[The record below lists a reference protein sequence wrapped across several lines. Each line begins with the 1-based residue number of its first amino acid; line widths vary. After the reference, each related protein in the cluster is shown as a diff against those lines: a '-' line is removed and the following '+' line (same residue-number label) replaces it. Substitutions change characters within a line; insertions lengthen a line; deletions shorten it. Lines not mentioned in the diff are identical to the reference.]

1 MVTRAPSLKAI
12 SISIGFAL
20 SCVGLIIFVWVAF
33 GGSVPLAPQGY
44 RVSAVFNETG
54 LLVPNADVRLAG
66 VNVGKVVSVRP
77 EGTKSLVLMDLEQ
90 RFVPIPADTRAIL
103 REKTLL
109 GEAYVELSSG
119 NRSGPKLADGG
130 TIPNAQ
136 VGSTQQLDQVLN
148 AFTPRVQREFQ
159 AFLGGTG
166 AALAGRGQ
174 DLNDAFGNL
183 GPAASE
189 LDALAGVLNGQGPAL
204 SAMVRDSGTVLSVL
218 GQRGSQLGSLVS
230 SGDAVVSATSAEG
243 RSLTAAVRAFP
254 AFLVRVRSGLV
265 AVNRTL
271 GVLRPS
277 LDALSPVVGLVRPA
291 LVDLTGLSGSLVSLL
306 ARTPAVFGEAER
318 VLPDVTR
325 FLSGLK
331 PAVDTV
337 LPFAEQVVPVIN
349 VVSDYR
355 SQLVLGMAD
364 LAAILQARS
373 AANTTSDAL
382 GEPVGVANY
391 VRQVL
396 TFGPDSAFG
405 QSTRNP
411 AVRSNTYF
419 APGALAAIGNGG
431 EASASCAGTGTGNV
445 PCRLQPGFAW
455 GHGIPTGY
463 YPHVK
468 AVKP

>member
-12 SISIGFAL
+12 SIAVTFAL

-77 EGTKSLVLMDLEQ
+77 EGTKSLVLMDLDQ
-90 RFVPIPADTRAIL
+90 RFAPIPTDTRAIL

-119 NRSGPKLADGG
+119 NRSGPKLPDGG
-130 TIPNAQ
+130 TIPNSQ
-136 VGSTQQLDQVLN
+136 VASTQQLDQVLN
-148 AFTPRVQREFQ
+148 AFTPPVQREFQ

-174 DLNDAFGNL
+174 SLNDAFGNL
-183 GPAASE
+183 DPAASE
-189 LDALAGVLNGQGPAL
+189 LDALATVLNGQGPAL
-204 SAMVRDSGTVLSVL
+204 SALVRDSGTVLSVL

-230 SGDAVVSATSAEG
+230 SGDAVVSATAAQA
-243 RSLTAAVRAFP
+243 RSLTAAVHAFP
-254 AFLVRVRSGLV
+254 GFLVRVRSGLV

-271 GVLRPS
+271 GILRPS
-277 LDALSPVVGLVRPA
+277 LDALSPVVGLARPA

-306 ARTPAVFGEAER
+306 RRTPAVFAEAER
-318 VLPDVTR
+318 VLPDVTG

-331 PAVDTV
+331 PAVNTV
-337 LPFAEQVVPVIN
+337 LPFAEQVVPVID
-349 VVSDYR
+349 VVADYR

-373 AANTTSDAL
+373 TANTTSDAL
-382 GEPVGVANY
+382 GDPVGTAQY
-391 VRQVL
+391 LRQVL
-396 TFGPDSAFG
+396 TLGPDSAFG

-419 APGALAAIGNGG
+419 APGALEGIGNGG
-431 EASASCAGTGTGNV
+431 EASASCAGTGRGNV

-455 GHGIPTGY
+455 GHGIPTSY
-463 YPHVK
+463 YPRVK
-468 AVKP
+468 AAKP